1 MTFQALRFPENTAL
15 AGPGAEALVISN
27 RTSPFRNKPIGEILV
42 STGRLSAANLDRSL
56 AIQRGGRVERIGNI
70 LIAEGLVDES
80 TLATG
85 LALQGGVRQ
94 LRIAPERA
102 SAALIDLL
110 GADLCLKEAVLPWRR
125 MGSLTVVATAR
136 PQEFARLRPLLEQR
150 LGPVRMALGDGEAI
164 RQTLLSLRGDWLTR
178 RAETRAPFGMSVRRW
193 SARQIGVALVSGMG
207 AVTALAIVAP
217 VTATAAMTLWAVLAL
232 AAMTGL
238 RIAATGAVLFAPR
251 APVSPASGPLPRVSL
266 LVPLLSEAAITAHL
280 IDRLDELD
288 YPADRLEVVLVT
300 EAGDAA
306 THIALADRGLPPQFR
321 LVSVPAGTIRTKPRA
336 MNYALDFCT
345 GDVVGVYDAEDAPEP
360 DQLLKV
366 AAAFA
371 AAPPEVV
378 CLQGQLAFYNGNQ
391 NWLSRCFAIDYAAW
405 FRVVLPGLA
414 RLGFVIPLGGTT
426 LFFRREALEELGR
439 WDAHNVTEDA
449 ELGIRLARRGWRAD
463 IVDTV
468 TREEANCRLAPWIR
482 QRARWLKGYALTWA
496 VHMRQ
501 PLRLLR
507 DLGLKRF
514 LGVQAMFLGTVSLFL
529 LAPLLWTFWLIPL
542 GFAHPVAGLLPHGV
556 LLALAGF
563 FLMSEAVN
571 IGVSCFAVARP
582 GDRWLLPWVPTTIAY
597 FPLAAVAS
605 YRALADIVTRPF
617 FWDKTAHGHSMPRRR
632 TEAVRRIMR
641 QRVVALRRA
650 A

>member
-1 MTFQALRFPENTAL
+1 MTVQALRFPETSPHVGL
-15 AGPGAEALVISN
+15 GTEALVVSN
-27 RTSPFRNKPIGEILV
+27 RASPFRNRPIGEILV
-42 STGRLSAANLDRSL
+42 STGRLSSANLDRSL
-56 AIQRGGRVERIGNI
+56 AIQKDGRPGRIGNI
-70 LIAEGLVDES
+70 LLAEGLVDES

-94 LRIAPERA
+94 LRITPERA
-102 SAALIDLL
+102 SADLIDLL
-110 GADLCLKEAVLPWRR
+110 GADLCLREAVLPWRR

-136 PQEFARLRPLLEQR
+136 PQDFARLRPMLEQR

-164 RQTLLSLRGDWLTR
+164 RHTLLSLRSDWLTR

-193 SARQIGVALVSGMG
+193 SARQIGMALVAGLT
-207 AVTALAIVAP
+207 AVATLAVLAP
-217 VTATAAMTLWAVLAL
+217 VAATTAMTLWAVLAL
-232 AAMTGL
+232 AAITGL
-238 RIAATGAVLFAPR
+238 RIVAAGAVLLAPR
-251 APVSPASGPLPRVSL
+251 AAVPPATGPLPRVSL

-280 IDRLDELD
+280 VDRLDELD
-288 YPADRLEVVLVT
+288 YPADRLEIVLVT
-300 EAGDAA
+300 EAGDCA
-306 THIALADRGLPPQFR
+306 THLALADRGLPPHFR

-366 AAAFA
+366 AAAFE

-378 CLQGQLAFYNGNQ
+378 CLQGQLAFYNGRQ

-405 FRVVLPGLA
+405 FRIILPGLA

-426 LFFRREALEELGR
+426 LFFRRQALEDLGR

-449 ELGIRLARRGWRAD
+449 ELGIRLARRGWRVD

-468 TREEANCRLAPWIR
+468 TREEANCRVRPWIR

-496 VHMRQ
+496 VHMRR
-501 PLRLLR
+501 PLQLLR
-507 DLGLKRF
+507 DLGWKRF

-542 GFAHPVAGLLPHGV
+542 GFAHPVAGSLPHGV
-556 LLALAGF
+556 LVALGVF
-563 FLMSEAVN
+563 FLLSEVVN
-571 IGVSCFAVARP
+571 VVVSCLAVARP
-582 GDRWLLPWVPTTIAY
+582 GDRWLMPWVPTMVAY

-605 YRALADIVTRPF
+605 YRALGDIVTRPF

-632 TEAVRRIMR
+632 TEAVRRIVR
-641 QRVVALRRA
+641 ERVVAFRRA